1 MAHRTRHRKNRKNRN
16 SRRRRMSGGNLGAGY
31 SVGPEVLVK
40 GMPYLVNDGSV
51 GNCQAVAPSY
61 ALKDV
66 PAIGLPGMSGPGPLP
81 GFSGPTLAMK
91 GGRRRKSRKGR
102 RNSRK
107 QAGYPAQTGYPAQAG
122 GRYEISPVPVG
133 GMDTPNIQASWNRIA
148 CENGAIVPGGP
159 SHVSPTP
166 PTQPGYASLPGAVP
180 GVNPVTNYVYGSAAT
195 AAPVMK
201 GGRRTNLLQAGGAL
215 TPPYSGGTPL
225 EETTAGYTHLRS
237 AADAVVTQ
245 AGVPVMFNVPSGGRL
260 GESSACVKTGGRRKS
275 SHKNRKSRKASRKNR
290 KNRKNRK

>member
-1 MAHRTRHRKNRKNRN
+1 MA
-16 SRRRRMSGGNLGAGY
+16 GGNLGAGY

-51 GNCQAVAPSY
+51 GNCQAVAPGY

-66 PAIGLPGMSGPGPLP
+66 PAVGLPGMSGPGPLP
-81 GFSGPTLAMK
+81 GNPGATLAQA

-102 RNSRK
+102 KGRKGSRK
-107 QAGYPAQTGYPAQAG
+107 SRKQAG
-122 GRYEISPVPVG
+122 GRYEISPMPVG
-133 GMDTPNIQASWNRIA
+133 GADSPNVAATWNRIA

-166 PTQPGYASLPGAVP
+166 PSQPGYASLPGAVP
-180 GVNPVTNYVYGSAAT
+180 GVNPVVNYVYGSAAT

-201 GGRRTNLLQAGGAL
+201 GGAL
-215 TPPYSGGTPL
+215 TAPYSGGTAL

-237 AADAVVTQ
+237 GADAVVTQ

-260 GESSACVKTGGRRKS
+260 GESSACVKTGGGRKS
-275 SHKNRKSRKASRKNR
+275 SRKNRKSSRKNR

>member
-1 MAHRTRHRKNRKNRN
+1 MAHRTRHRKNRKAN

-51 GNCQAVAPSY
+51 GNCQAVAPGY
-61 ALKDV
+61 ALTGV

-81 GFSGPTLAMK
+81 GYAGPTSAMK
-91 GGRRRKSRKGR
+91 GGAKRKSRKGR
-102 RNSRK
+102 KGSRK
-107 QAGYPAQTGYPAQAG
+107 MRG
-122 GRYEISPVPVG
+122 GRYEISPSPVG
-133 GMDTPNIQASWNRIA
+133 GLDSPNVVATWNRIA

-180 GVNPVTNYVYGSAAT
+180 GVNPVTNYVYGSK
-195 AAPVMK
+195 MS
-201 GGRRTNLLQAGGAL
+201 GGAL
-215 TPPYSGGTPL
+215 TAPYSGGVPL
-225 EETTAGYTHLRS
+225 EMPTAGYTHLRTG
-237 AADAVVTQ
+237 ADAVVTQ
-245 AGVPVMFNVPSGGRL
+245 AGVPVMFNVPSDGRV
-260 GESSACVKTGGRRKS
+260 GITSPSVSGACVKTGGRRKS
-275 SHKNRKSRKASRKNR
+275 RKSSRKNR

>member
-1 MAHRTRHRKNRKNRN
+1 MAHRTRHRKNRKNRS

-51 GNCQAVAPSY
+51 GNCQAVAPGY

-66 PAIGLPGMSGPGPLP
+66 PAVGLPGMSGTGPLP
-81 GFSGPTLAMK
+81 GYSGPTLAMK
-91 GGRRRKSRKGR
+91 GGAANLLYAGGR
-102 RNSRK
+102 RGRRTGRK
-107 QAGYPAQTGYPAQAG
+107 MRGRPAQAG
-122 GRYEISPVPVG
+122 GRYEISPMPVG
-133 GMDTPNIQASWNRIA
+133 GGDSPNVAATWSRIA
-148 CENGAIVPGGP
+148 CENGAIAPGGP

-180 GVNPVTNYVYGSAAT
+180 GVNPVTDYVYGSAAT

-201 GGRRTNLLQAGGAL
+201 GGRRTSLLQAGGAL

-225 EETTAGYTHLRS
+225 EQTTAGYTHLRS
-237 AADAVVTQ
+237 GADAVVTQ

-260 GESSACVKTGGRRKS
+260 GESSACVKTGGRRK
-275 SHKNRKSRKASRKNR
+275 NRKSRKGRKNR
-290 KNRKNRK
+290 KNRK